1 MGEARPRSVVQIMAF
16 QETPSPE
23 ALTVADLSHPVTVMR
38 MPPVGGTRTLSLL
51 QLADRPSPDA
61 RLQSSNLVRFL
72 ISPCMVAVRKMVIL
86 PRLPSSLKQVAK
98 AVLVEATMP
107 SQRQPANP
115 RPSLEDAT

>member
-1 MGEARPRSVVQIMAF
+1 MGEARSQSVVRIMAF
-16 QETPSPE
+16 RETPSQE
-23 ALTVADLSHPVTVMR
+23 ALTVADLSHHVTVMQ
-38 MPPVGGTRTLSLL
+38 MPPVGGTRTLSL
-51 QLADRPSPDA
+51 QQQADRPSLDA

-86 PRLPSSLKQVAK
+86 PQLPNSLKQVVK

-115 RPSLEDAT
+115 PPS